1 MSIVISITSENMNV
15 KISALKQ
22 SNAWNLICTEKNDLP
37 IHNGEMI
44 YNIFLKKCT

>member
-1 MSIVISITSENMNV
+1 MNV